1 MRKQKRTVRKSKTG
15 PLILTVLG
23 IVALIGVGL
32 AIASRSNGATLRDSD
47 TAFTVSTHAGQ
58 RAQAFTAISGNG
70 QPYTMTP
77 GDGRAKAIIFYMGY
91 G

>member
-1 MRKQKRTVRKSKTG
+1 MKKKKRVSRQSKTG
-15 PLILTVLG
+15 PMILAVLG
-23 IVALIGVGL
+23 ILAVVGVGL
-32 AIASRSNGATLRDSD
+32 AIAYRTNGATLRASD

-58 RAQAFTAISGNG
+58 HAPAFTAISGNG

-77 GDGRAKAIIFYMGY
+77 GDGRPKAIVFYMGY